1 MQGTNN
7 ELPQF
12 PGVVFGARGIDLDH
26 EAETNEAAIRAS
38 LIHFK
43 HRWPGQAVVLEGSD
57 AFRLK
62 VWAIA
67 EEVGVPLHGPR
78 PGSGSMA
85 LHGPTNRRR
94 SQIVVTDGTGSLP
107 SGRFAPV
114 SFSFFSWH
122 LFGRGT

>member
-1 MQGTNN
+1 MRNTLPSSTASRAPAPTEGSRKEPVQGTNG

-43 HRWPGQAVVLEGSD
+43 HRWPGQTVVLEGSD

-78 PGSGSMA
+78 PGSGDVV
-85 LHGPTNRRR
+85 LHR
-94 SQIVVTDGTGSLP
+94 QGSARWA
-107 SGRFAPV
+107 GQR
-114 SFSFFSWH
+114 
-122 LFGRGT
+122 